1 MVLNCTDL
9 SAFQYTANQSHCKI
23 TKEDI
28 NKFARFTQMFDT
40 CFLSEEI
47 LFFSSKKVLYFLII
61 FLYTI
66 LIME

>member
-9 SAFQYTANQSHCKI
+9 FSFQYTANQSHCKI

-28 NKFARFTQMFDT
+28 NKFARFIQMFDT

-47 LFFSSKKVLYFLII
+47 LFFL
-61 FLYTI
+61 
-66 LIME
+66 